1 VKDLESIPEKANMG
15 LSCGNPAAR
24 ASLNAG
30 ETVLDLGSGG
40 GFDMFIAGRQVGE
53 TGRAIGVNMTS
64 AMVSKAR
71 GNIGSYVKASGWENV
86 EFRLGEIEHIP
97 APDARVD
104 VVLSNCV
111 INLSPDKPQV
121 WREIARILKPGGRVA
136 ISDLVLKR
144 PLPESVKAMVEALVG
159 CVAGAS
165 LMDDVVAMAQ
175 SAGLDQVRVEPK
187 PGTVDD
193 MADWNDPLYR
203 KIAEHLPDGATPG
216 DYVASAEITARKPAN
231 S

>member
-15 LSCGNPAAR
+15 LSCGNPAAL